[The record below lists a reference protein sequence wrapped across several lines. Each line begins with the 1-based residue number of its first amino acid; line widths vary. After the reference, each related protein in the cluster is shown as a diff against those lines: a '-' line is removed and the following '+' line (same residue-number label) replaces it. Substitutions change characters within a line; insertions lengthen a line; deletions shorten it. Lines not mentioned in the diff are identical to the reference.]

1 MTSTAKARCYQHVQ
15 KHTHVPKLKLGEL
28 EKWIRTVESYTNV
41 MSIVSMQRAHDVE
54 GKQGELIP
62 QHCHMYFTQPTLHNV
77 AVNIG
82 IVTTSSATATYVGMI
97 WLCEV

>member
-1 MTSTAKARCYQHVQ
+1 
-15 KHTHVPKLKLGEL
+15 
-28 EKWIRTVESYTNV
+28 
-41 MSIVSMQRAHDVE
+41 MSIVPMQRAHDVE

-62 QHCHMYFTQPTLHNV
+62 QHTLLHVFHTANSTYV